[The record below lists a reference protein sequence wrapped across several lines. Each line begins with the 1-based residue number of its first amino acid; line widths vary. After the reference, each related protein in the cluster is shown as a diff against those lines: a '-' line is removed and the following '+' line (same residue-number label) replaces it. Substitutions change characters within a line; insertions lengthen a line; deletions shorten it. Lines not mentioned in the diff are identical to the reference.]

1 MYMSRNAF
9 SGLADAQDYLK
20 GLVVLPFDK
29 RIYLRLKIQKD
40 HSIRIS
46 TDDRNE
52 LPCDTML
59 FKIDSEIHGALLGDI
74 VVDVQYSWCWLCV
87 DASQ

>member
-9 SGLADAQDYLK
+9 SGLADAQGDLEW
-20 GLVVLPFDK
+20 LVVLPFDK

-40 HSIRIS
+40 HSVRVS

-59 FKIDSEIHGALLGDI
+59 FRIDSEIRGYLLGDI
-74 VVDVQYSWCWLCV
+74 VVDVQYFWRRLCI